1 MEKCEKYELQRK
13 EKEIKNFHLQ
23 EAKRKKEEEIA
34 KLKME
39 EQRRKQEVKYIFYI
53 FNPNIIA
60 NKRNHSRKRRGNVNM
75 LQSSSNWRCEENMK
89 RRKRNDI

>member
-39 EQRRKQEVKYIFYI
+39 EQRRKQEVKYIYI
-53 FNPNIIA
+53 MFNSNFIA
-60 NKRNHSRKRRGNVNM
+60 NKTKSF
-75 LQSSSNWRCEENMK
+75 
-89 RRKRNDI
+89 